1 MAALDQERSGPG
13 LIEFTSDLR
22 DLASVVSDE
31 YGTFEVS
38 MIEVESEFDG
48 LDGRRKPGPSV
59 CERACLMCSEECL
72 FIWLLL
78 SAPFQVVTYKTLLF
92 HAANFAFSVVAAV
105 CVAVLYAAK
114 LPLSIAAPC
123 AVRFRRVETW
133 ALRRQLQL
141 DCALFNFVAPRGERV
156 MVYGPSV
163 HMQQE
168 EGLYGVYAQLY
179 FGGVKLLCAGVP
191 GAIAAL
197 MFVWSLQNV
206 VSLAAQLG
214 GDAAPAT
221 DAVNG
226 RSLSPRHEL
235 DVMAVVAVVAVY
247 ACVLLLHVFAF
258 ISRQFSIFFCSQYL
272 LYAGGHV
279 EASERGHE
287 RHTSKEWRNLCAFV
301 KAVADEKV
309 VSLQNL
315 KGLLEFDLLH
325 DAELAQEP
333 QVLAKK
339 MVRINTKTLYTQ
351 TKYNLLR
358 EETEGFSKVLC
369 LLHTGVTKSQLEA
382 TKTDLMALI
391 GFFDLDANRVL
402 DLVLDAYEMHPRN
415 ECFAQLLELFKRE
428 SLPHIMGFKFQFYKR
443 DPPAVEGITTPRSL
457 YRLAATLLNKGL
469 LDVDALLPHLAPS
482 RADIVKASM
491 EHEKELIQKAGSFG
505 QISLAAKKDTDKS
518 EEEEKAAAAAEKRKQ
533 DAGHNQVYGLIV
545 GLLEIGARERAFD
558 MISWF
563 QNRGVNPLTFTPLTT
578 ELCAV
583 VNVMIEEVYA
593 PLSSRSLQLVSGT
606 SDAKS
611 AKVLTIGAKKA
622 VSTSNH
628 YIRRVTLE
636 NCVSEV
642 FPIVEMIG
650 PQLFHDQFLFAKL
663 LRIVGKLV
671 DDHTK
676 KPSTSEKDAKEVA
689 LLDKVKSLLVN
700 TFLPAMSLQE
710 CNPSTAFLLWD
721 LVKAFPCDERYRMYL
736 HWFEAYDKYPELRLK
751 EAQVV
756 QSTRGV
762 MRRLT
767 ADRAKLSA
775 RSLTHVAH
783 SNPLIVFR
791 TMLRQI
797 QSYDNLIQP
806 VVESFKFVT
815 PLGMDVLSFVLVS
828 ELSRPQKSMK
838 SDGTHVSL
846 WLTSLANFSGSFYR
860 RYPNVELA
868 GLLQYL
874 IQRLQNWASVDLI
887 VLSELL
893 TKMGSCLSLEDIS
906 VSQLEAQAGGPHL
919 WYEPTDPKFQ
929 NRRAIPRLRDA
940 LIKRNLAL
948 PLCIL
953 ICQMRS
959 RIEYHEDR
967 NLPHLKLLG
976 RVYDTCQLTLSQ
988 LLQFLG
994 GVVDPL
1000 VYRKMLPSITTL
1012 VHEYNVPA
1020 ELAMGLCRP
1029 AMRSDDL
1036 VLQTAPRGVHAT
1048 GGTNTA
1054 SNGVK
1059 SNGSTDVSTGERCWY
1074 MYNPEFLK
1082 DVKEALRVKNGSDDK
1097 SEDPFTGLT
1106 PELYAT
1112 FWGLKLYDIHIPFQQ
1127 YESEIIR
1134 LRNSVTSGANASLS
1148 ASERKKLKEKTTQMI
1163 DVLTTEQK
1171 DQVAHRK
1178 RVYERLEEMKTKF
1191 FKDEAKDHQT
1201 AIDELLQKCVI
1212 PRSLISPE
1220 DALFS
1225 AKFMERLHTFSTPQL
1240 STLQYIHKVN
1250 MKVSAIVLCAT
1261 EREASNSG
1269 IFMKET
1275 LGLILRWY
1283 QNGATYDDEA
1293 VHGKIGMSLDLKDD
1307 KKRLAHRQ
1315 FKSAY
1320 ARWHKQLELVYTT
1333 ALSSGEYMQIR
1344 NTLVVLT
1351 KLIDVFPAGR
1361 GTAEVILAIVEK
1373 LTNEDR
1379 EDIKIMAKRYF
1390 ALLTKRKASLIDDR
1404 MLRTRNAP
1412 AKSPTAASSSNDKT
1426 NDTTDDKKK
1435 GSSDDDRHRDDARD
1449 SSTKPSL
1456 SRVDS
1461 QELESGEI
1469 VMGKS
1474 NSSDSMSSRTKQR
1487 DSDRG
1492 RSGNRDRISRGGRG
1506 GSADPP
1512 HDRRNR
1518 GERGEPEDRRDSS
1531 ADAPGERRLS
1541 EERRGRPNHRERES
1555 SPSATKAMGRSS
1567 STHSRTNEVRERSG
1581 SASRKHERSPAPRRS
1596 RSGDRN
1602 DDRGSNSDSRR
1613 SSRERERGRERGQA
1627 NRGGRGEG
1635 DRRGRGERDASSHHS
1650 SRSRS
1655 HDRHERNQRNHGPM
1669 HGREEGEADN
1679 TPRKTEVSKPSPA
1692 RIEES
1697 AKVTSSPKPERD
1709 SELSKSNR
1717 TNKSERESVKSVKNE
1732 SSALEA
1738 GRKRARPAEQSEA
1751 ALRRQLT
1758 ADKEAKAKEQQ
1769 QLQSGERTRP
1779 VARDRIRPPL
1789 PTPATAS
1796 PAGKSSPT
1804 AVGTPT
1810 GGARKIVSLVS
1821 SSRKREREPA
1831 TDSDPPSSNAPD
1843 GKRRRDGNGG
1853 GGSING
1859 GAGSDQKRGG
1869 HDDKRK
1875 RKNKF
1880 GGEGNSGNNNNN
1892 GTHHQQQRDQM

>member
-1 MAALDQERSGPG
+1 MDHGRKG
-13 LIEFTSDLR
+13 L
-22 DLASVVSDE
+22 
-31 YGTFEVS
+31 
-38 MIEVESEFDG
+38 
-48 LDGRRKPGPSV
+48 
-59 CERACLMCSEECL
+59 
-72 FIWLLL
+72 
-78 SAPFQVVTYKTLLF
+78 TL
-92 HAANFAFSVVAAV
+92 
-105 CVAVLYAAK
+105 
-114 LPLSIAAPC
+114 I
-123 AVRFRRVETW
+123 
-133 ALRRQLQL
+133 
-141 DCALFNFVAPRGERV
+141 GERV
-156 MVYGPSV
+156 L
-163 HMQQE
+163 HHW
-168 EGLYGVYAQLY
+168 A
-179 FGGVKLLCAGVP
+179 
-191 GAIAAL
+191 
-197 MFVWSLQNV
+197 
-206 VSLAAQLG
+206 
-214 GDAAPAT
+214 D
-221 DAVNG
+221 NG
-226 RSLSPRHEL
+226 RSDVLKSVARGLDDFSGHEADSELPR
-235 DVMAVVAVVAVY
+235 
-247 ACVLLLHVFAF
+247 
-258 ISRQFSIFFCSQYL
+258 L
-272 LYAGGHV
+272 LYELVWIVLNAKLTKQEMLGLLKEAELMKHPKACDLLTDLLWVISNEV

-287 RHTSKEWRNLCAFV
+287 RHTSREWRNLCALV
-301 KAVADEKV
+301 KTIADEKLV
-309 VSLQNL
+309 PLLNL

-325 DAELAQEP
+325 DAELALEP
-333 QVLAKK
+333 QLLVKK

-382 TKTDLMALI
+382 TRTDLMALI

-415 ECFAQLLELFKRE
+415 DCFAQLLDIFKRE

-443 DPPAVEGITTPRSL
+443 DPPAVEGVTTPRSL
-457 YRLAATLLNKGL
+457 YRLAATLLNKRL
-469 LDVDALLPHLAPS
+469 LELDALLPHLAPS
-482 RADIVKASM
+482 RDTILKMSL
-491 EHEKELIQKAGSFG
+491 EHEKEMIKKAGSFG
-505 QISLAAKKDTDKS
+505 QISLAAKKDTDKPGG
-518 EEEEKAAAAAEKRKQ
+518 EDEAAAEAEKRKK
-533 DAGHNQVYGLIV
+533 DAEHNQVYGLII
-545 GLLEIGARERAFD
+545 GLLEIGARERAFE

-563 QNRGVNPLTFTPLTT
+563 QKRGVNPLTFTPLTT

-583 VNVMIEEVYA
+583 VNVMIEDVYA
-593 PLSSRSLQLVSGT
+593 SLSYRSLQLVSDKNGASGT
-606 SDAKS
+606 
-611 AKVLTIGAKKA
+611 LLKKTA
-622 VSTSNH
+622 PHTSTSNH
-628 YIRRVTLE
+628 YIRRESTLE
-636 NCVSEV
+636 DCVSEV
-642 FPIVEMIG
+642 FPIVDMIG
-650 PQLFHDQFLFAKL
+650 PHLFHDQFLFLKL

-671 DDHTK
+671 EDHTK
-676 KPSTSEKDAKEVA
+676 KLSTAVNKGENDTA

-710 CNPSTAFLLWD
+710 CNPSTAFLVWE
-721 LVKAFPCDERYRMYL
+721 LVKGLPCDERYRLYL
-736 HWFEAYDKYPELRLK
+736 HWFEAYDKFPELRLK
-751 EAQVV
+751 EAKVV

-806 VVESFKFVT
+806 VVDSFKFVT

-860 RYPNVELA
+860 KYPNVELA

-940 LIKRNLAL
+940 LIKRDLAL

-967 NLPHLKLLG
+967 ELPHLKLLG
-976 RVYDTCQLTLSQ
+976 RVFDTCQLTLSQ

-1012 VHEYNVPA
+1012 VRDYNVQP
-1020 ELAMGLCRP
+1020 ELAMSLCRP
-1029 AMRSDDL
+1029 AMRSDDP

-1048 GGTNTA
+1048 GGSNTA
-1054 SNGVK
+1054 SNGAAT
-1059 SNGSTDVSTGERCWY
+1059 NGAAANGTSSGEKCWY
-1074 MYNPEFLK
+1074 MYNADFLE
-1082 DVKEALRVKNGSDDK
+1082 DIRQALCTSDGPDSK
-1097 SEDPFTGLT
+1097 PKDPFTGLT
-1106 PELYAT
+1106 PEVYAT

-1127 YESEIIR
+1127 YESEILR

-1178 RVYERLEEMKTKF
+1178 RVYERLENMKSKF
-1191 FKDEAKDHQT
+1191 FKDEPNDHQT

-1212 PRSLISPE
+1212 PRSLMSPE
-1220 DALFS
+1220 DALFA
-1225 AKFMERLHTFSTPQL
+1225 AKFMERLHTFSTPQM
-1240 STLQYIHKVN
+1240 STLQYIHKIN

-1261 EREASNSG
+1261 EREASNFG

-1293 VHGKIGMSLDLKDD
+1293 IHGKMGLSLDLHDD

-1333 ALSSGEYMQIR
+1333 ALSSGEYMPIR
-1344 NTLVVLT
+1344 NSLVVLT

-1361 GTAEVILAIVEK
+1361 GTADVILGIVEK

-1390 ALLTKRKASLIDDR
+1390 ALLTKRKTSLIDDR
-1404 MLRTRNAP
+1404 LLRSRNAP
-1412 AKSPTAASSSNDKT
+1412 AKSPTATSDEKKNSTDVAEDEKND
-1426 NDTTDDKKK
+1426 NDGDKD
-1435 GSSDDDRHRDDARD
+1435 SDVKRE
-1449 SSTKPSL
+1449 SSTKPAL
-1456 SRVDS
+1456 SRVES

-1474 NSSDSMSSRTKQR
+1474 NSSNNLLSARTKQR
-1487 DSDRG
+1487 DSERG
-1492 RSGNRDRISRGGRG
+1492 RGAERNRNSRGGRG
-1506 GSADPP
+1506 GSD
-1512 HDRRNR
+1512 DRRSR
-1518 GERGEPEDRRDSS
+1518 VERDESEDRRDSS
-1531 ADAPGERRLS
+1531 AEAPREHRAS
-1541 EERRGRPNHRERES
+1541 EERRGRRDHRES
-1555 SPSATKAMGRSS
+1555 SPTAGRSNS
-1567 STHSRTNEVRERSG
+1567 MNNRANETRERSG

-1596 RSGDRN
+1596 RSGERA
-1602 DDRGSNSDSRR
+1602 DDRGNTSDNRR
-1613 SSRERERGRERGQA
+1613 SSRERGRERGQA
-1627 NRGGRGEG
+1627 NRGRGEG
-1635 DRRGRGERDASSHHS
+1635 DRRGRGDRDSNAQL

-1655 HDRHERNQRNHGPM
+1655 HDRHDRNQRNRGSM
-1669 HGREEGEADN
+1669 HGREDSE
-1679 TPRKTEVSKPSPA
+1679 TRKPLESKPTSSPA
-1692 RIEES
+1692 RNEEPVKS
-1697 AKVTSSPKPERD
+1697 TSPKPERNTEQ
-1709 SELSKSNR
+1709 S
-1717 TNKSERESVKSVKNE
+1717 TP
-1732 SSALEA
+1732 EA

-1758 ADKEAKAKEQQ
+1758 AEKEAKAKEQQ
-1769 QLQSGERTRP
+1769 QSGERARPAARERTRP
-1779 VARDRIRPPL
+1779 PL
-1789 PTPATAS
+1789 PSTSTAS
-1796 PAGKSSPT
+1796 PAGMVSPT
-1804 AVGTPT
+1804 GTPT
-1810 GGARKIVSLVS
+1810 GNARKIVSLVS

-1831 TDSDPPSSNAPD
+1831 SEGETPTGNPPE
-1843 GKRRRDGNGG
+1843 GKRRRDNGNGNGG
-1853 GGSING
+1853 E
-1859 GAGSDQKRGG
+1859 QKGG

-1875 RKNKF
+1875 RKNK
-1880 GGEGNSGNNNNN
+1880 GGGDGNKGN
-1892 GTHHQQQRDQM
+1892 QQQRDQVRGRQDRGGRNGGNNDRRGGQDERGGNGGNGGGRRRDRNDNRGGRR

>member
-1 MAALDQERSGPG
+1 MTERGRTSVTLISERTLHHWADSGRSDVLTHLTRALGEFSGH
-13 LIEFTSDLR
+13 EADSDLPR
-22 DLASVVSDE
+22 LLYELVWVVLHNKLTKQEALALLKDAQLTKRAEACDLLTDLLWVVAK
-31 YGTFEVS
+31 
-38 MIEVESEFDG
+38 EVE
-48 LDGRRKPGPSV
+48 
-59 CERACLMCSEECL
+59 
-72 FIWLLL
+72 
-78 SAPFQVVTYKTLLF
+78 
-92 HAANFAFSVVAAV
+92 
-105 CVAVLYAAK
+105 
-114 LPLSIAAPC
+114 
-123 AVRFRRVETW
+123 
-133 ALRRQLQL
+133 
-141 DCALFNFVAPRGERV
+141 
-156 MVYGPSV
+156 
-163 HMQQE
+163 
-168 EGLYGVYAQLY
+168 
-179 FGGVKLLCAGVP
+179 AG
-191 GAIAAL
+191 
-197 MFVWSLQNV
+197 
-206 VSLAAQLG
+206 
-214 GDAAPAT
+214 
-221 DAVNG
+221 
-226 RSLSPRHEL
+226 
-235 DVMAVVAVVAVY
+235 
-247 ACVLLLHVFAF
+247 
-258 ISRQFSIFFCSQYL
+258 
-272 LYAGGHV
+272 
-279 EASERGHE
+279 ERGHA
-287 RHTSKEWRNLCAFV
+287 RHTSKEWRGLCALV
-301 KAVADEKV
+301 KAAADEQLLTV
-309 VSLQNL
+309 AHL
-315 KGLLEFDLLH
+315 KGALEFDLLH
-325 DAELAQEP
+325 DAELAPDP
-333 QVLAKK
+333 QLMAKK
-339 MVRINTKTLYTQ
+339 VVRINTKTLYTQ

-358 EETEGFSKVLC
+358 EETEGFSKVLS
-369 LLHTGVTKSQLEA
+369 LLHTGVTKSQLQA
-382 TKTDLMALI
+382 TSTDLVSLI

-415 ECFAQLLELFKRE
+415 DCFAQLLEIFKRD
-428 SLPHIMGFKFQFYKR
+428 SLPHVMGFKFQFYKR
-443 DPPAVEGITTPRSL
+443 DPPAVEGLTTPRSL

-469 LDVDALLPHLAPS
+469 VELDALLPHLAPS
-482 RADIVKASM
+482 RGDIVKAAA
-491 EHEKELIQKAGSFG
+491 EHEKELIKKAGSLG
-505 QISLAAKKDTDKS
+505 QISLTAKKDGDKA
-518 EEEEKAAAAAEKRKQ
+518 EGEDEAAAEDKRKK
-533 DAGHNQVYGLIV
+533 DAEHNQVYGVIV
-545 GLLEIGARERAFD
+545 GLLEIGARERAFE

-563 QNRGVNPLTFTPLTT
+563 QKRGVNPLMFTPLTA

-583 VNVMIEEVYA
+583 VNVMIEEVFA
-593 PLSSRSLQLVSGT
+593 PLSSRSMQLINGKN
-606 SDAKS
+606 D
-611 AKVLTIGAKKA
+611 GAKAVFGAAMKA
-622 VSTSNH
+622 TPHASTSNH
-628 YIRRVTLE
+628 YIRRVATLE
-636 NCVSEV
+636 DCVTEV

-650 PQLFHDQFLFAKL
+650 PQLYHDQFLFVKL

-671 DDHTK
+671 DEHTK
-676 KPSTSEKDAKEVA
+676 KTSASAAKAEKEVA
-689 LLDKVKSLLVN
+689 LLGKVKSLLVN

-710 CNPSTAFLLWD
+710 CNPSTAFLVWD
-721 LVKAFPCDERYRMYL
+721 LIKALPCDERYRMYL
-736 HWFEAYDKYPELRLK
+736 HWLEAYGKYPELRLK
-751 EAQVV
+751 EAEVV
-756 QSTRGV
+756 QGTRGV

-860 RYPNVELA
+860 KYPNVELA

-940 LIKRNLAL
+940 LIKRDLAL

-967 NLPHLKLLG
+967 ELPHLKLLG
-976 RVYDTCQLTLSQ
+976 RVFDTCQLTLSQ
-988 LLQFLG
+988 LLQFFG

-1012 VHEYNVPA
+1012 VREYNVPA
-1020 ELAMGLCRP
+1020 ELAMALCRP
-1029 AMRSDDL
+1029 AMRSDDP

-1048 GGTNTA
+1048 GSTNTA
-1054 SNGVK
+1054 GNGE
-1059 SNGSTDVSTGERCWY
+1059 SAANGTSTGEKSWY
-1074 MYNPEFLK
+1074 MYNSEFLK
-1082 DVKEALRVKNGSDDK
+1082 DIQDALRTDNGADSK
-1097 SEDPFTGLT
+1097 PESPFIGLT

-1127 YESEIIR
+1127 YESEILR

-1178 RVYERLEEMKTKF
+1178 RVYERLEEMKDKF
-1191 FKDEAKDHQT
+1191 FKLEPKDHQT

-1220 DALFS
+1220 DALFA

-1250 MKVSAIVLCAT
+1250 TKVSALVLCAT
-1261 EREASNSG
+1261 EREASNFG

-1275 LGLILRWY
+1275 LGLTLRWY

-1293 VHGKIGMSLDLKDD
+1293 IHDKIGMSLDLVDD
-1307 KKRLAHRQ
+1307 KKRMAHRQ

-1320 ARWHKQLELVYTT
+1320 ANWHKQLELVYTT
-1333 ALSSGEYMQIR
+1333 ALSSGEYMPIR

-1361 GTAEVILAIVEK
+1361 ATAGVILSIVEK

-1404 MLRTRNAP
+1404 LLRTRNAP
-1412 AKSPTAASSSNDKT
+1412 AKSPTAASSSNDKK
-1426 NDTTDDKKK
+1426 NTTDTAEDESKNRNEDDKIQNSKRD
-1435 GSSDDDRHRDDARD
+1435 GSSR
-1449 SSTKPSL
+1449 PVL
-1456 SRVDS
+1456 SRMES

-1469 VMGKS
+1469 VMGKP
-1474 NSSDSMSSRTKQR
+1474 NDTTSSRTKQL

-1492 RSGNRDRISRGGRG
+1492 RGGRG

-1518 GERGEPEDRRDSS
+1518 GDRGEPDERRDSS
-1531 ADAPGERRLS
+1531 ADAPRERRLS
-1541 EERRGRPNHRERES
+1541 EERRGRREHRDREA
-1555 SPSATKAMGRSS
+1555 SPSVAKSTGQNNSASS
-1567 STHSRTNEVRERSG
+1567 RMNEARETRDRSG

-1596 RSGDRN
+1596 RSGDRV
-1602 DDRGSNSDSRR
+1602 DDRGNNSDSRHP
-1613 SSRERERGRERGQA
+1613 SRERERGRERGQA

-1635 DRRGRGERDASSHHS
+1635 DRRGRGDRDTNSLQS

-1655 HDRHERNQRNHGPM
+1655 HDRHERNQRNRVSVL
-1669 HGREEGEADN
+1669 GREGESDN
-1679 TPRKTEVSKPSPA
+1679 ALRKPEASKTN
-1692 RIEES
+1692 EES
-1697 AKVTSSPKPERD
+1697 VKLTSSPKPDREA
-1709 SELSKSNR
+1709 EPLKPNR
-1717 TNKSERESVKSVKNE
+1717 GMKAERESVKTE
-1732 SSALEA
+1732 SLTPEV

-1758 ADKEAKAKEQQ
+1758 AEKEAKAKEQQ
-1769 QLQSGERTRP
+1769 SGDRSRP
-1779 VARDRIRPPL
+1779 VARDRMRPPL
-1789 PTPATAS
+1789 PSTVTAS
-1796 PAGKSSPT
+1796 PAGKNSPT
-1804 AVGTPT
+1804 GAGTPT

-1831 TDSDPPSSNAPD
+1831 TESDPPANSAPE
-1843 GKRRRDGNGG
+1843 GKRRRDGGG
-1853 GGSING
+1853 GGGGNGNGNGNGNG
-1859 GAGSDQKRGG
+1859 GEPKRGG

-1875 RKNKF
+1875 RKNRGG
-1880 GGEGNSGNNNNN
+1880 GGEGNNGNQ
-1892 GTHHQQQRDQM
+1892 QQQRDQMRGRQDRGGRNGNNDRRGGHDERGGNGGNGGRRRDRNDNRGGRR

>member
-1 MAALDQERSGPG
+1 MDHGRKGVT
-13 LIEFTSDLR
+13 LI
-22 DLASVVSDE
+22 
-31 YGTFEVS
+31 
-38 MIEVESEFDG
+38 
-48 LDGRRKPGPSV
+48 
-59 CERACLMCSEECL
+59 
-72 FIWLLL
+72 
-78 SAPFQVVTYKTLLF
+78 
-92 HAANFAFSVVAAV
+92 
-105 CVAVLYAAK
+105 
-114 LPLSIAAPC
+114 
-123 AVRFRRVETW
+123 
-133 ALRRQLQL
+133 
-141 DCALFNFVAPRGERV
+141 GERV
-156 MVYGPSV
+156 L
-163 HMQQE
+163 HH
-168 EGLYGVYAQLY
+168 
-179 FGGVKLLCAGVP
+179 
-191 GAIAAL
+191 
-197 MFVWSLQNV
+197 W
-206 VSLAAQLG
+206 
-214 GDAAPAT
+214 T
-221 DAVNG
+221 DNG
-226 RSLSPRHEL
+226 RSDVLTRVTRSLGDFSGHEADSDLPR
-235 DVMAVVAVVAVY
+235 
-247 ACVLLLHVFAF
+247 
-258 ISRQFSIFFCSQYL
+258 L
-272 LYAGGHV
+272 LYELVWIVLHAKLTKQEMLGLLKEAELTKHPKACDLLTDLLWVISNEV

-287 RHTSKEWRNLCAFV
+287 RHTSREWRNLCALV
-301 KAVADEKV
+301 KFIADEKLV
-309 VSLQNL
+309 PLLNL

-325 DAELAQEP
+325 DAELAPEP
-333 QVLAKK
+333 QLQAKK

-382 TKTDLMALI
+382 TRTDLMALI

-415 ECFAQLLELFKRE
+415 DCFAQLLDIFKRE

-443 DPPAVEGITTPRSL
+443 DPPAVEGVTTPRSL

-469 LDVDALLPHLAPS
+469 LELDALLPHLAPS
-482 RADIVKASM
+482 RDAILKTSL
-491 EHEKELIQKAGSFG
+491 EHEKEMIKKAGSFG
-505 QISLAAKKDTDKS
+505 QISLAGKKDSDKP
-518 EEEEKAAAAAEKRKQ
+518 EGEDEAAAAAEKRKK
-533 DAGHNQVYGLIV
+533 DAEHNQVYGLII
-545 GLLEIGARERAFD
+545 GLLEIGARERAFE

-563 QNRGVNPLTFTPLTT
+563 QKRGVNPLTFTPLTT

-593 PLSSRSLQLVSGT
+593 SLSYRSLQLVSG
-606 SDAKS
+606 KS
-611 AKVLTIGAKKA
+611 GAPATLLKKTTPHT
-622 VSTSNH
+622 STSNH
-628 YIRRVTLE
+628 YIRRVATLE
-636 NCVSEV
+636 DCVSKV
-642 FPIVEMIG
+642 FPIVDMIG
-650 PQLFHDQFLFAKL
+650 PQLFHDQFLFVKL

-671 DDHTK
+671 EDHAK
-676 KPSTSEKDAKEVA
+676 KSSASADKHENGTA
-689 LLDKVKSLLVN
+689 LMDKVKSLLVN

-710 CNPSTAFLLWD
+710 CNPSTAFLVWE
-721 LVKAFPCDERYRMYL
+721 LVKGLPCDERYRLYL
-736 HWFEAYDKYPELRLK
+736 HWFEAYDKYPELRFK
-751 EAQVV
+751 EAEVV

-806 VVESFKFVT
+806 VVDSFKFVT

-860 RYPNVELA
+860 KYPNVELA

-940 LIKRNLAL
+940 LIKRDLAL

-967 NLPHLKLLG
+967 ELPHLKLLG
-976 RVYDTCQLTLSQ
+976 RVFDTCQLTLSQ

-1000 VYRKMLPSITTL
+1000 VYRKMLPSIAAL
-1012 VHEYNVPA
+1012 VHDYNVQP
-1020 ELAMGLCRP
+1020 ELAMSLCRP
-1029 AMRSDDL
+1029 AMRSDDP

-1048 GGTNTA
+1048 GGSNTA
-1054 SNGVK
+1054 SNGAA
-1059 SNGSTDVSTGERCWY
+1059 SNGTSSDGKCWY
-1074 MYNPEFLK
+1074 MYNVDFLE
-1082 DVKEALRVKNGSDDK
+1082 DIRQALCTSNGPDSK
-1097 SEDPFTGLT
+1097 PKDPFTGLT
-1106 PELYAT
+1106 PEVYAT

-1127 YESEIIR
+1127 YESEILR

-1178 RVYERLEEMKTKF
+1178 RVYERLEKMKIKF
-1191 FKDEAKDHQT
+1191 FKDEPNDHQT

-1212 PRSLISPE
+1212 PRSLMSPE
-1220 DALFS
+1220 DALFA
-1225 AKFMERLHTFSTPQL
+1225 AKFMERLHTFSTPQM

-1261 EREASNSG
+1261 EREASNFG

-1293 VHGKIGMSLDLKDD
+1293 IHGKIGLSLDLHDD

-1333 ALSSGEYMQIR
+1333 ALSSGEYMPIR
-1344 NTLVVLT
+1344 NSLVVLT

-1361 GTAEVILAIVEK
+1361 GTAHVVLNIVEK

-1390 ALLTKRKASLIDDR
+1390 ALLTKRKTSLIDDR
-1404 MLRTRNAP
+1404 LLRTRNAP
-1412 AKSPTAASSSNDKT
+1412 AKSPTAATSSTDQKKSTADVDEEDMKNDK
-1426 NDTTDDKKK
+1426 DDDKDNEIK
-1435 GSSDDDRHRDDARD
+1435 REN
-1449 SSTKPSL
+1449 STKPAL
-1456 SRVDS
+1456 NRAES

-1474 NSSDSMSSRTKQR
+1474 NSSNNVLSVRAKQR
-1487 DSDRG
+1487 DSERG
-1492 RSGNRDRISRGGRG
+1492 RDADRSRNSRGGRG

-1512 HDRRNR
+1512 RDRRSR
-1518 GERGEPEDRRDSS
+1518 AEREEPEDRRDSS
-1531 ADAPGERRLS
+1531 TEAPRIS
-1541 EERRGRPNHRERES
+1541 EERRGRRDHRES
-1555 SPSATKAMGRSS
+1555 SPAAAGRSS
-1567 STHSRTNEVRERSG
+1567 SMNTNETRERSG
-1581 SASRKHERSPAPRRS
+1581 SASRKHEKSPAPRRS
-1596 RSGDRN
+1596 RSGDRA
-1602 DDRGSNSDSRR
+1602 DDRGNTSDNRR
-1613 SSRERERGRERGQA
+1613 SSRERGREGGQA

-1635 DRRGRGERDASSHHS
+1635 DRRGRGDRDTNAQLS

-1655 HDRHERNQRNHGPM
+1655 HDRHERNPRNRGPT
-1669 HGREEGEADN
+1669 HGREESETN
-1679 TPRKTEVSKPSPA
+1679 SLRKPTESSKPTSSPA
-1692 RIEES
+1692 RNEEPVKS
-1697 AKVTSSPKPERD
+1697 TSSPKPDRD
-1709 SELSKSNR
+1709 TEPTKPNR
-1717 TNKSERESVKSVKNE
+1717 GVRQERESPEV
-1732 SSALEA
+1732 
-1738 GRKRARPAEQSEA
+1738 GRNRARPAEQSEA

-1758 ADKEAKAKEQQ
+1758 AEKEAKAKEQRE
-1769 QLQSGERTRP
+1769 SGERARP
-1779 VARDRIRPPL
+1779 AARDRTRPPL
-1789 PTPATAS
+1789 PSTATAS
-1796 PAGKSSPT
+1796 PAGKTSPT
-1804 AVGTPT
+1804 GTGTPT

-1831 TDSDPPSSNAPD
+1831 GEGETPTGNPPE
-1843 GKRRRDGNGG
+1843 GKRRRDGNGNGNGNG
-1853 GGSING
+1853 GGEP
-1859 GAGSDQKRGG
+1859 KGG
-1869 HDDKRK
+1869 HDEKRK
-1875 RKNKF
+1875 RKNK
-1880 GGEGNSGNNNNN
+1880 GGGGDGNKGN
-1892 GTHHQQQRDQM
+1892 QQQRDQMRGRQDRGGRNGGNNDRRGGQDERGGNGGNGGGRRRDRNDNRGGRR

>member
-1 MAALDQERSGPG
+1 MLCLMTTVPPDTTNTIIESDTDATVVNQLQREPTSLSKHEVLALLKDAELVRAGSPLFPAVWVLLGLTAVCRRQTDQEQPRE
-13 LIEFTSDLR
+13 LLTDL
-22 DLASVVSDE
+22 LWV
-31 YGTFEVS
+31 
-38 MIEVESEFDG
+38 I
-48 LDGRRKPGPSV
+48 
-59 CERACLMCSEECL
+59 
-72 FIWLLL
+72 
-78 SAPFQVVTYKTLLF
+78 
-92 HAANFAFSVVAAV
+92 AN
-105 CVAVLYAAK
+105 
-114 LPLSIAAPC
+114 
-123 AVRFRRVETW
+123 E
-133 ALRRQLQL
+133 
-141 DCALFNFVAPRGERV
+141 
-156 MVYGPSV
+156 
-163 HMQQE
+163 
-168 EGLYGVYAQLY
+168 
-179 FGGVKLLCAGVP
+179 
-191 GAIAAL
+191 
-197 MFVWSLQNV
+197 
-206 VSLAAQLG
+206 
-214 GDAAPAT
+214 
-221 DAVNG
+221 
-226 RSLSPRHEL
+226 
-235 DVMAVVAVVAVY
+235 
-247 ACVLLLHVFAF
+247 
-258 ISRQFSIFFCSQYL
+258 
-272 LYAGGHV
+272 V

-287 RHTSKEWRNLCAFV
+287 RHASKEWRNLCALV
-301 KAVADEKV
+301 KAVADEK
-309 VSLQNL
+309 LLTLAQL
-315 KGLLEFDLLH
+315 KGALEFDLLH
-325 DAELAQEP
+325 DAELGQDP
-333 QVLAKK
+333 KLLNKK

-369 LLHTGVTKSQLEA
+369 LLHTGVTKDQIEA
-382 TKTDLMALI
+382 TSTDLMALI
-391 GFFDLDANRVL
+391 GYFDLDANRVL

-415 ECFAQLLELFKRE
+415 DCFAQLLDIFKRD

-443 DPPAVEGITTPRSL
+443 DPPAVEGATTPRSM

-469 LDVDALLPHLAPS
+469 IKLDALLPHLSPS
-482 RADIVKASM
+482 REDIVKVAA
-491 EHEKELIQKAGSFG
+491 EHEKELIKKAGSFG
-505 QISLAAKKDTDKS
+505 QISLAAKKDGDKADS
-518 EEEEKAAAAAEKRKQ
+518 EDKAAAEEKRKK
-533 DAGHNQVYGLIV
+533 DAEHNQVYGLII
-545 GLLEIGARERAFD
+545 GLLEIGARERAFE

-563 QNRGVNPLTFTPLTT
+563 QKRGVNPLTFTPLTT

-583 VNVMIEEVYA
+583 VNVMIEEVYTSF
-593 PLSSRSLQLVSGT
+593 SSRSLQLINGKRNASST
-606 SDAKS
+606 MKTLDA
-611 AKVLTIGAKKA
+611 LKKTTPQA
-622 VSTSNH
+622 STSNH
-628 YIRRVTLE
+628 YIRRVATLE
-636 NCVSEV
+636 DCVSEV
-642 FPIVEMIG
+642 FPIVDMIG
-650 PQLFHDQFLFAKL
+650 PQLYHDQFLFVKL
-663 LRIVGKLV
+663 LRIVGRLV
-671 DDHTK
+671 DEHTK
-676 KPSTSEKDAKEVA
+676 KPSNSTDEKEPS
-689 LLDKVKSLLVN
+689 LFGKVKSLLVN

-710 CNPSTAFLLWD
+710 CNPSTAFLVWD
-721 LVKAFPCDERYRMYL
+721 LVKALPCDERYRLYL

-756 QSTRGV
+756 QGTRAI

-860 RYPNVELA
+860 KYPNVELA

-967 NLPHLKLLG
+967 ELPHLKLLG

-1000 VYRKMLPSITTL
+1000 VYRKMLPSIATL
-1012 VHEYNVPA
+1012 VREYNVPA
-1020 ELAMGLCRP
+1020 ELAMSLCRP
-1029 AMRSDDL
+1029 AMRSDDT

-1048 GGTNTA
+1048 GGSNTA
-1054 SNGVK
+1054 SNGV
-1059 SNGSTDVSTGERCWY
+1059 STNGSAANGTSTGEQSWY
-1074 MYNPEFLK
+1074 MYNSEFLK
-1082 DVKEALRVKNGSDDK
+1082 DIQEALRTNGPDGK

-1127 YESEIIR
+1127 YESEILR

-1178 RVYERLEEMKTKF
+1178 RVYERLEEMKNKF
-1191 FKDEAKDHQT
+1191 FKLETKDHQT

-1261 EREASNSG
+1261 EREASNFG

-1275 LGLILRWY
+1275 LGLTLRWY

-1293 VHGKIGMSLDLKDD
+1293 IHGKIGMSLDLKDD

-1320 ARWHKQLELVYTT
+1320 ANWHKQLERVYTT
-1333 ALSSGEYMQIR
+1333 ALSSGEYMPIR

-1361 GTAEVILAIVEK
+1361 STAGVILGIVEK

-1404 MLRTRNAP
+1404 LLRSRNVP
-1412 AKSPTAASSSNDKT
+1412 AKSPTAASSISDKK
-1426 NDTTDDKKK
+1426 NTTDGADEDNKSRSEDDKGRDAKRE
-1435 GSSDDDRHRDDARD
+1435 SS
-1449 SSTKPSL
+1449 SKPVL
-1456 SRVDS
+1456 SRVES

-1474 NSSDSMSSRTKQR
+1474 SETMSSRTKQA
-1487 DSDRG
+1487 DSERG
-1492 RSGNRDRISRGGRG
+1492 RERDRNGRGGRG
-1506 GSADPP
+1506 GSVDPP
-1512 HDRRNR
+1512 HNRRDR
-1518 GERGEPEDRRDSS
+1518 GEHGELEDRRDSS
-1531 ADAPGERRLS
+1531 ADAPRERRLS
-1541 EERRGRPNHRERES
+1541 EERRGRREHREREA
-1555 SPSATKAMGRSS
+1555 SPSAVKATGRSS
-1567 STHSRTNEVRERSG
+1567 SANSRTNEPRETRERSG

-1596 RSGDRN
+1596 RSGERADE
-1602 DDRGSNSDSRR
+1602 RGNNSDSRR
-1613 SSRERERGRERGQA
+1613 SSREREHGRERVQA
-1627 NRGGRGEG
+1627 GRGGRGEG
-1635 DRRGRGERDASSHHS
+1635 DRRGRDDRDASSHHS

-1655 HDRHERNQRNHGPM
+1655 HDRHERNQRGRGSV
-1669 HGREEGEADN
+1669 HGRENSESDN
-1679 TPRKTEVSKPSPA
+1679 ASRKPDTSKLSPA
-1692 RIEES
+1692 RNEEPI
-1697 AKVTSSPKPERD
+1697 KVTSSPKPDRESEPPKPNRGMKVERD
-1709 SELSKSNR
+1709 S
-1717 TNKSERESVKSVKNE
+1717 VKPE
-1732 SSALEA
+1732 SSPPEV
-1738 GRKRARPAEQSEA
+1738 GRKRARPVEQSEA

-1758 ADKEAKAKEQQ
+1758 AEKEAKAKELQQ
-1769 QLQSGERTRP
+1769 AGERARP
-1779 VARDRIRPPL
+1779 VARDRMRPPL
-1789 PTPATAS
+1789 PSSAAPS
-1796 PAGKSSPT
+1796 PAGKASPT
-1804 AVGTPT
+1804 DTGTPT

-1821 SSRKREREPA
+1821 SSRKREREPTEGDTPA
-1831 TDSDPPSSNAPD
+1831 NNAPE
-1843 GKRRRDGNGG
+1843 GKRRRDGGGNGG
-1853 GGSING
+1853 GSNGNGNG
-1859 GAGSDQKRGG
+1859 GDPKRGG

-1875 RKNKF
+1875 RNKNRPD
-1880 GGEGNSGNNNNN
+1880 GNNGNQQQPQ
-1892 GTHHQQQRDQM
+1892 HHQQRDQM

>member
-1 MAALDQERSGPG
+1 MATLIGERTLHHWADSGRPDVLALLTRALGEFSGH
-13 LIEFTSDLR
+13 EADSDLPR
-22 DLASVVSDE
+22 
-31 YGTFEVS
+31 
-38 MIEVESEFDG
+38 
-48 LDGRRKPGPSV
+48 
-59 CERACLMCSEECL
+59 
-72 FIWLLL
+72 LLYEL
-78 SAPFQVVTYKTLLF
+78 VWI
-92 HAANFAFSVVAAV
+92 
-105 CVAVLYAAK
+105 VLHAK
-114 LPLSIAAPC
+114 L
-123 AVRFRRVETW
+123 TK
-133 ALRRQLQL
+133 
-141 DCALFNFVAPRGERV
+141 
-156 MVYGPSV
+156 
-163 HMQQE
+163 QE
-168 EGLYGVYAQLY
+168 VLGLLKDAELT
-179 FGGVKLLCAGVP
+179 KHAKACDLLTD
-191 GAIAAL
+191 L
-197 MFVWSLQNV
+197 LWV
-206 VSLAAQLG
+206 VG
-214 GDAAPAT
+214 
-221 DAVNG
+221 
-226 RSLSPRHEL
+226 HE
-235 DVMAVVAVVAVY
+235 
-247 ACVLLLHVFAF
+247 
-258 ISRQFSIFFCSQYL
+258 
-272 LYAGGHV
+272 V

-287 RHTSKEWRNLCAFV
+287 RHTSREWRSLCALV
-301 KAVADEKV
+301 KAVADEK
-309 VSLQNL
+309 LLALAHL
-315 KGLLEFDLLH
+315 KGALEFDLLH
-325 DAELAQEP
+325 AAELVPDP
-333 QVLAKK
+333 QLLNKK

-369 LLHTGVTKSQLEA
+369 LLHTGVTKGQMQA
-382 TKTDLMALI
+382 TSTDLMALI

-415 ECFAQLLELFKRE
+415 DCFAQLLEIFKRE

-443 DPPAVEGITTPRSL
+443 DPPAVEGVTTPRSL

-469 LDVDALLPHLAPS
+469 IKLDALLPHLAPS
-482 RADIVKASM
+482 REDIVKVAA
-491 EHEKELIQKAGSFG
+491 EHEKELIKKAGSFG
-505 QISLAAKKDTDKS
+505 QISLAAKTDSDKAEGES
-518 EEEEKAAAAAEKRKQ
+518 EAAAEEKRKK
-533 DAGHNQVYGLIV
+533 DAEHNQVYGLII
-545 GLLEIGARERAFD
+545 GLLEIGARERAFE

-563 QNRGVNPLTFTPLTT
+563 QKRGVNPLTFTPLTT

-583 VNVMIEEVYA
+583 VNVMIEGVFA
-593 PLSSRSLQLVSGT
+593 PLSSRSLQLINAK
-606 SDAKS
+606 SDAT
-611 AKVLTIGAKKA
+611 LTAIGSSKKA
-622 VSTSNH
+622 TPQASTSNH
-628 YIRRVTLE
+628 YIRRVATLE
-636 NCVSEV
+636 DCVSEV

-650 PQLFHDQFLFAKL
+650 PQLYHDQFLFVKL

-671 DDHTK
+671 EEHTK
-676 KPSTSEKDAKEVA
+676 KSTAPADKDEKEAALVGKVKA
-689 LLDKVKSLLVN
+689 LLMN

-710 CNPSTAFLLWD
+710 CNPSTAFLVWD
-721 LVKAFPCDERYRMYL
+721 LVKGLPCDERYRMYL
-736 HWFEAYDKYPELRLK
+736 HWLAAYDKYPELRLK

-756 QSTRGV
+756 QGTRGI

-828 ELSRPQKSMK
+828 ELSRSQKSMK

-860 RYPNVELA
+860 KYPNVELA

-874 IQRLQNWASVDLI
+874 IQRLQSWASVDLI

-940 LIKRNLAL
+940 LIKRDLAL

-967 NLPHLKLLG
+967 ELPHLKLLG
-976 RVYDTCQLTLSQ
+976 RVYDTCQLTLTQ

-1012 VHEYNVPA
+1012 VREYNVPA
-1020 ELAMGLCRP
+1020 ELAMALCRP
-1029 AMRSDDL
+1029 AMRSDDP

-1054 SNGVK
+1054 SSGVS
-1059 SNGSTDVSTGERCWY
+1059 SNGSAANGTSTGEKSWY
-1074 MYNPEFLK
+1074 MYNSDFLT
-1082 DVKEALRVKNGSDDK
+1082 DVQDALRAGNGPNDK
-1097 SEDPFTGLT
+1097 PEDPFVGLT

-1127 YESEIIR
+1127 YESEILR

-1163 DVLTTEQK
+1163 DMLTTEQK

-1178 RVYERLEEMKTKF
+1178 RVYERLEEMKDKF
-1191 FKDEAKDHQT
+1191 FKLEPKDHQT

-1220 DALFS
+1220 DALFA

-1250 MKVSAIVLCAT
+1250 MKVSAVVLCAT
-1261 EREASNSG
+1261 EREASNFG

-1275 LGLILRWY
+1275 LGLTLRWY

-1293 VHGKIGMSLDLKDD
+1293 IHGKIGMSLDLKDD
-1307 KKRLAHRQ
+1307 KKCLAHRQ

-1320 ARWHKQLELVYTT
+1320 ANWHKQLERVYTT
-1333 ALSSGEYMQIR
+1333 ALSSGEYMRIR

-1361 GTAEVILAIVEK
+1361 ATAAVILGIVEK
-1373 LTNEDR
+1373 LTDEDR

-1404 MLRTRNAP
+1404 LLRTRNAP
-1412 AKSPTAASSSNDKT
+1412 AKSPTGASSSNEKK
-1426 NDTTDDKKK
+1426 NTTDAADEDNKSRNDDKSLDAKRE
-1435 GSSDDDRHRDDARD
+1435 SS
-1449 SSTKPSL
+1449 SKPVL
-1456 SRVDS
+1456 SRVES

-1469 VMGKS
+1469 VMAKS
-1474 NSSDSMSSRTKQR
+1474 NIAEDVVVQRTLITTAGIVESVRSLRSAETVLPMLLVSVVWVKSDVVAGSPGIVTRLLRPLKQLGGAIWQTIER
-1487 DSDRG
+1487 MRHVNVADRRLGSTSG
-1492 RSGNRDRISRGGRG
+1492 RQHRVAVAPEIALMIVATIAIAVAHLV
-1506 GSADPP
+1506 SAKGDVNGAKLTEV
-1512 HDRRNR
+1512 DERNR
-1518 GERGEPEDRRDSS
+1518 GLVHGREDGDL
-1531 ADAPGERRLS
+1531 D
-1541 EERRGRPNHRERES
+1541 N
-1555 SPSATKAMGRSS
+1555 
-1567 STHSRTNEVRERSG
+1567 
-1581 SASRKHERSPAPRRS
+1581 ASRKPE
-1596 RSGDRN
+1596 
-1602 DDRGSNSDSRR
+1602 
-1613 SSRERERGRERGQA
+1613 
-1627 NRGGRGEG
+1627 
-1635 DRRGRGERDASSHHS
+1635 
-1650 SRSRS
+1650 
-1655 HDRHERNQRNHGPM
+1655 
-1669 HGREEGEADN
+1669 
-1679 TPRKTEVSKPSPA
+1679 TSKPSPA
-1692 RIEES
+1692 RNEEVV
-1697 AKVTSSPKPERD
+1697 KPTSTPKPDRE
-1709 SELSKSNR
+1709 SEPAKPNR
-1717 TNKSERESVKSVKNE
+1717 AMKSEHETVKTESPVPEV
-1732 SSALEA
+1732 
-1738 GRKRARPAEQSEA
+1738 GRKRARSAEQSEA

-1758 ADKEAKAKEQQ
+1758 AEKEAKAKEKEQQ
-1769 QLQSGERTRP
+1769 QSGERPRP
-1779 VARDRIRPPL
+1779 VARDRMRPPL
-1789 PTPATAS
+1789 PSPVTAS
-1796 PAGKSSPT
+1796 PAGKASPT
-1804 AVGTPT
+1804 GAGTPT

-1831 TDSDPPSSNAPD
+1831 TESDPPTNNAPE
-1843 GKRRRDGNGG
+1843 GKRRRDGGG
-1853 GGSING
+1853 GGGNG
-1859 GAGSDQKRGG
+1859 GNGNGNGSGGEPKRGG

-1875 RKNKF
+1875 RKNR
-1880 GGEGNSGNNNNN
+1880 GGGDGNNGNN
-1892 GTHHQQQRDQM
+1892 GNQQQQQQQQQQRDQMRGRQDRGGRNGNSDRRGGHDERGGNGGNGGGRRRDRNDNRGGRR